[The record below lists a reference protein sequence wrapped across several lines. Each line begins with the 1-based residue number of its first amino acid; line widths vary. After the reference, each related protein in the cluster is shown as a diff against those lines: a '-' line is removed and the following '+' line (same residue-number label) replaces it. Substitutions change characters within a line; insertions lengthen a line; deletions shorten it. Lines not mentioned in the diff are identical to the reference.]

1 MFAADLP
8 WSQWHQYKRWKL
20 KELQRL
26 KTQQTS
32 LLRGLVKSPKK
43 VSVRLMI
50 PFSQQCCV
58 LWYLPVNLYYY
69 APAPLIYAANCFSVC
84 LSVCPMA
91 AAQKRFICPGISIT
105 FCSSHCFLSVYH
117 YLATVMLSKTYLLF
131 CTQFCVHVSWVCE
144 LHFAFSTLQN
154 LLQILLLYFSALT
167 LLVGQKEGHLAC
179 KKLSGVVPVW
189 FSVLSEVQACIWP
202 SWCHCHSLSVASL
215 QSRLVLLF
223 CYRLTQVVL
232 DKGPLNECVCIIT
245 IFTLLFSLP
254 SVLWRCW
261 LGGRKGIRPVENRVV
276 GCWCGYLSGARC
288 RLAYGPADAIATH
301 RLLLH

>member
-1 MFAADLP
+1 
-8 WSQWHQYKRWKL
+8 
-20 KELQRL
+20 
-26 KTQQTS
+26 
-32 LLRGLVKSPKK
+32 
-43 VSVRLMI
+43 
-50 PFSQQCCV
+50 
-58 LWYLPVNLYYY
+58 
-69 APAPLIYAANCFSVC
+69 
-84 LSVCPMA
+84 
-91 AAQKRFICPGISIT
+91 
-105 FCSSHCFLSVYH
+105 
-117 YLATVMLSKTYLLF
+117 MLSKTYLLF
-131 CTQFCVHVSWVCE
+131 CTHFCVHVSWVCE

-167 LLVGQKEGHLAC
+167 LLVGQKEGQLAC

-245 IFTLLFSLP
+245 IFTLLFLLP

-288 RLAYGPADAIATH
+288 RLAYGQADAIATH
-301 RLLLH
+301 RLLRH